1 MAVTNVTHTQ
11 YYRYA
16 ADVIDGK
23 VTAGELV
30 KLACSRFMSDLK
42 RDDLEFRAD
51 IVDRFIQFSRLL
63 KHFKGK
69 SSGQPFVLEPW
80 QQFIAANILG
90 FYWKDGHRR
99 FTNSLI
105 FISRKQGKTALA
117 ALFCLWFLIGDGED
131 GAEVDLAA
139 NSLQQSQIAFEF
151 CEHFARQL
159 DPQQRDLKIY
169 RKQINLPLNASK
181 LNVFAADSSKLDGFS
196 AHFALIDEMH
206 AARDSK
212 MYDVLKSSQG
222 QRANPHLMVIS
233 TAGFNLTGPLKKMY
247 DVDVEILQGVKDD
260 DSTFAMLFS
269 LDEGDDWRDERNWEK
284 IAPNLGVT
292 VDPKYLREQVTLA
305 TNNPSSEVGI
315 LTKNFNSWMQ
325 TMEVW
330 IPDTYINKAMAEIDL
345 GQFTEDNS
353 ICVGSFDLASVG
365 DMTALNFMWVK
376 DDDDRYYFH
385 TLYYLPES
393 ALVESPNRELY
404 KHWARVGLLTVTN
417 GNVCDYDYIL
427 NDLMKFYNRY
437 NVRRISYD
445 SWNSTS
451 FVIDC
456 TEQGLPLEPF
466 SQSIGNFNKPTRELE
481 RLIRQGKAV
490 IQKNEITQWMF
501 RNVALKSDWNDNVKP
516 TKSGGYANTKIDG
529 VIAIIQSLGTYME
542 MPRFSGSITVL

>member
-1 MAVTNVTHTQ
+1 MKVDVTKTK

-16 ADVIDGK
+16 ADVINGK

-30 KLACSRFMSDLK
+30 KLACSRFMSDLE

-51 IVDRFIQFSRLL
+51 IVERFIEFSRLL

-159 DPQQRDLKIY
+159 DPQQRDLRVY

-181 LNVFAADSSKLDGFS
+181 LNVFAADASRLDGFN

-206 AARDSK
+206 AAKDTR

-222 QRANPHLMVIS
+222 QRTNPHLMIIS
-233 TAGFNLTGPLKKMY
+233 TAGFNIAGPLKRMY

-269 LDEGDDWRDERNWEK
+269 LDEGDDWRDERNWGK

-292 VDPKYLREQVTLA
+292 VDRKYLREQVTQA
-305 TNNPSSEVGI
+305 TNNPSAEVGI
-315 LTKNFNSWMQ
+315 LTKNFNQWCQ
-325 TMEVW
+325 TVETW
-330 IPDTYINKAMAEIDL
+330 IPDTYINKVTKSINLDDFDEE
-345 GQFTEDNS
+345 TEVF
-353 ICVGSFDLASVG
+353 CGVDLASVG
-365 DMTALNFMWVK
+365 DITAVTYLLHRE
-376 DDDDRYYFH
+376 DDPTHYFV
-385 TLYYLPES
+385 TRYYLPES
-393 ALVESPNRELY
+393 ALTESPNRELY
-404 KHWARVGLLTVTN
+404 KYWARTDQLTITP
-417 GNVCDYDYIL
+417 GNVTDYQFIT
-427 NDLMKFYNRY
+427 NDMMGMYNRY
-437 NVRRISYD
+437 NVRKIAYD
-445 SWNSTS
+445 DWNSTQWA
-451 FVIDC
+451 IQA
-456 TEQGLPLEPF
+456 TELGLPLEPF
-466 SQSIGNFNKPTRELE
+466 SQSIGNFNKGTREFE
-481 RLIRQGKAV
+481 RIIRNGQCV
-490 IQKNEITQWMF
+490 IDNNEITRWMF
-501 RNVALKSDWNDNVKP
+501 RNVAIKTDHNGNIKP
-516 TKSGGYANTKIDG
+516 NKGAGAQKKIDG
-529 VIAIIQSLGTYME
+529 IISQITALGKWLET
-542 MPRFSGSITVL
+542 PRFSGSITVL